1 MMSLILYIQVFLI
14 IQINEK
20 TIQLFYNDKI
30 VYFRSMNF
38 IRKILF
44 PFSIIYS
51 AIASIRNYCYDIGL
65 LKSYTF
71 NLPIIAVGNL
81 SVGGTGKTPQIEFL
95 IRLLSNKYK
104 VATLS
109 RGYNRKSSG
118 YIFADTNVNAE
129 IIGDEPYQYF
139 TKFPNIQVA
148 VDADRKNG
156 IEQLLSNSG
165 KPDVI
170 LLDDAYQHRRVKAGF
185 YILLTSYNELYSDD
199 FQLPTGNLRENSS
212 GAKRAN
218 LIVVTK
224 CPFDLTKQEQ
234 EVIKNKLAI
243 LPNQTLFFSTIE
255 FDEFV
260 YSENEKKPVSEILNV
275 DKLLLAGIAK
285 PQTFFEHL
293 QRNKEACLTF
303 PDHHQFMEKDLL
315 EIKNKAQ
322 NNIIITT
329 EKDFMRLKGSLPKEQ
344 LYYLPIKTK
353 FLFEGDNFDKIIINY
368 VESSTRIG

>member
-1 MMSLILYIQVFLI
+1 M

-20 TIQLFYNDKI
+20 TIQLLYNHKI

-44 PFSIIYS
+44 PFSILYS
-51 AIASIRNYCYDIGL
+51 AIASIRNYCYDNSL
-65 LKSYTF
+65 LKSYSF

-81 SVGGTGKTPQIEFL
+81 SVGGTGKTPQIEYL
-95 IRLLSNKYK
+95 IRLLSDKYK

-109 RGYNRKSSG
+109 RGYKRKSNG
-118 YIFADTNVNAE
+118 FILADANVNSE
-129 IIGDEPYQYF
+129 IIGDEPFQYY

-156 IEQLLSNSG
+156 IEQLLSISS

-170 LLDDAYQHRRVKAGF
+170 LLDDAYQHRKVKAGL

-199 FQLPTGNLRENSS
+199 FQLPTGNLRENRS

-218 LIVVTK
+218 VIIVTK
-224 CPFDLTKQEQ
+224 CPSDLSKQDQ
-234 EVIKNKLAI
+234 EIVKRKLAI

-255 FDEFV
+255 FDDYV

-285 PQTFFEHL
+285 PQTFFSHL
-293 QRNKEACLTF
+293 QRNEEACLTF
-303 PDHHQFMEKDLL
+303 PDHYQFRENDLL

-322 NNIIITT
+322 NNCIITT
-329 EKDFMRLKGSLPKEQ
+329 EKDYMRLKGSLPKKQ

-353 FLFEGDNFDKIIINY
+353 FLLNGDKFDKIITNY
-368 VESSTRIG
+368 METI

>member
-1 MMSLILYIQVFLI
+1 
-14 IQINEK
+14 
-20 TIQLFYNDKI
+20 
-30 VYFRSMNF
+30 MNF

-44 PFSIIYS
+44 PFSILYS
-51 AIASIRNYCYDIGL
+51 AIASIRNYCYDNGL
-65 LKSYTF
+65 LKSYPF

-109 RGYNRKSSG
+109 RGYKRKSSG
-118 YIFADTNVNAE
+118 FILADANVNAK

-139 TKFPNIQVA
+139 TKFPDIQVA

-156 IEQLLSNSG
+156 IEQLLSNSS

-199 FQLPTGNLRENSS
+199 FQLPTGNLRENRS

-218 LIVVTK
+218 VIVVTK
-224 CPFDLTKQEQ
+224 CPSDLSKQEQ
-234 EVIKNKLAI
+234 EIIKRKLAI

-255 FDEFV
+255 FDEYV
-260 YSENEKKPVSEILNV
+260 YSENEKQLVSEIQNV

-285 PQTFFEHL
+285 PQSFFAHL
-293 QRNKEACLTF
+293 QSDNKACLTF
-303 PDHHQFMEKDLL
+303 SDHHQFSEKDLL

-329 EKDFMRLKGSLPKEQ
+329 EKDYMRLKVSLPKEQ
-344 LYYLPIKTK
+344 LYFLPIKTK
-353 FLFEGDNFDKIIINY
+353 FLFEGDNFDKKIINY